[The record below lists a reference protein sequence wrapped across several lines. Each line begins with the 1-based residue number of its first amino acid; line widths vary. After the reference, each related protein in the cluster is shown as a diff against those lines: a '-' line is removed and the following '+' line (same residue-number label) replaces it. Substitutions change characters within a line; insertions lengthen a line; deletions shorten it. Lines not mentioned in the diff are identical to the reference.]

1 VGVGV
6 VVATAR
12 EGEVGLAGADEA
24 VHVAVAFVVVREAK
38 PEKVEGERA
47 DARLLTHNAHAAH
60 VKGRRLRPA
69 ASGAPE
75 ASLGG
80 LL

>member
-1 VGVGV
+1 VLLGV

-12 EGEVGLAGADEA
+12 EGEVGLAGADKA
-24 VHVAVAFVVVREAK
+24 VRVAVAVVREAE

-47 DARLLTHNAHAAH
+47 DARLLIRARAH
-60 VKGRRLRPA
+60 VKGRRLRPG
-69 ASGAPE
+69 ASGTPE

-80 LL
+80 LS

>member
-1 VGVGV
+1 MLLGV

-24 VHVAVAFVVVREAK
+24 VRVAVAVVGEAE

-47 DARLLTHNAHAAH
+47 DARLLHTCAH
-60 VKGRRLRPA
+60 VKGRRLRPG
-69 ASGAPE
+69 ASGTPE

-80 LL
+80 LS

>member
-1 VGVGV
+1 MLLGV

-24 VHVAVAFVVVREAK
+24 VRVAVAVVREAE

-47 DARLLTHNAHAAH
+47 DARLLHNAAH
-60 VKGRRLRPA
+60 VKGRRLRPG
-69 ASGAPE
+69 ASGTPE

-80 LL
+80 LS